1 MIAPEKYNTLPE
13 PMEALAERVEDE
25 ILQSICKRIA
35 QDGYIT
41 ATSEI
46 QISALIDRGWSA
58 NDLMLKIA
66 QLTDKSFLLIMQM
79 YEDAAEES
87 QRFDEEVYKK
97 LGKKPVPIEKNER
110 IQAEI
115 KALAEQTH
123 NTFRDFTGSL
133 GFSVNRNGK
142 MEFLPLAKAYRYILD
157 RAQMEI
163 LSGGFTGQ
171 EAIKRAV
178 KDLAASGVKTVSY
191 ASGHADQLDVAV
203 RRASVTGLNQI
214 AEKMNDQ
221 TLEDFESPLVEVSA
235 HGGARDKGT
244 GWQNHKS
251 WQGKVYYWKEK
262 DKWNRADLA
271 RKYPDFVS
279 VTGYGQVDGI
289 EGANC
294 RHSKRVFV
302 DGVSERMYTDKQL
315 QSIDDPDFEYNGVKY
330 STYEATQRQ
339 RLLERTQRKYKRIL
353 RAFDEIGVK
362 DNDEDYIALESRLEA
377 VKKEYRNFSK
387 AAELRLQ
394 PERARVD
401 Y

>member
-41 ATSEI
+41 ATAEI
-46 QISALIDRGWSA
+46 QISSLIDRGWSA

-66 QLTDKSFLLIMQM
+66 QMTDKSFLLIMQM

-97 LGKKPVPIEKNER
+97 LGKKPVPVEKNER
-110 IQAEI
+110 LQEEI
-115 KALAEQTH
+115 KAIAKQTH
-123 NTFRDFTGSL
+123 GSFQNFTGSL

-191 ASGHADQLDVAV
+191 ASGHVDQLDVAV

-214 AEKMNDQ
+214 AETMNDQ
-221 TLEDFESPLVEVSA
+221 TLNDFESPLVEVSA
-235 HGGARDKGT
+235 HGGARDQGT
-244 GWQNHKS
+244 GWQNHKA

-294 RHSKRVFV
+294 RHSKRAFV

-315 QSIDDPDFEYNGVKY
+315 QEIDDPDFEYKGVKY
-330 STYEATQRQ
+330 TTYEATQRQ
-339 RLLERTQRKYKRIL
+339 RLLERTQRKYKRVL
-353 RAFDEIGVK
+353 RAFGSIGVK
-362 DNDEDYIALESRLEA
+362 DTDEDYIAVQSRLEA

-387 AAELRLQ
+387 AAGLRLQ
-394 PERARVD
+394 PERAKID

>member
-1 MIAPEKYNTLPE
+1 MIAPEKYNSLPE

-97 LGKKPVPIEKNER
+97 LGKKPVPVEKNER

-123 NTFRDFTGSL
+123 STFRNFTGSL
-133 GFSVNRNGK
+133 GFSINRNGR

-178 KDLAASGVKTVSY
+178 KDLAASGVKTVPY
-191 ASGHADQLDVAV
+191 ASGHVDQLDVAV

-221 TLEDFESPLVEVSA
+221 ALTDFESPLVEVSA
-235 HGGARDKGT
+235 HGGARDQGT

-271 RKYPDFVS
+271 KKYPDFVS

-315 QSIDDPDFEYNGVKY
+315 QEIDDPDFEYKGVKY
-330 STYEATQRQ
+330 TTYEATQRQ
-339 RLLERTQRKYKRIL
+339 RSLERTQRKYKRVL
-353 RAFDEIGVK
+353 RAFDSIGVK
-362 DNDEDYIALESRLEA
+362 DTDEDYIAIQSRLEA
-377 VKKEYRNFSK
+377 AKKEYRNFSK
-387 AAELRLQ
+387 AAGLRLQ
-394 PERARVD
+394 PERARID

>member
-1 MIAPEKYNTLPE
+1 MIAPEKYNSLPE
-13 PMEALAERVEDE
+13 PMQALAERVEDE
-25 ILQSICKRIA
+25 ILQNICKRIA

-41 ATSEI
+41 ATAEI

-97 LGKKPVPIEKNER
+97 LGKKPVPVEKNER
-110 IQAEI
+110 LQEEI
-115 KALAEQTH
+115 KAIAKQTH
-123 NTFRDFTGSL
+123 STFQNFTGSL

-178 KDLAASGVKTVSY
+178 KDLASSGVKTVSY
-191 ASGHADQLDVAV
+191 ASGHVDQLDVAV

-221 TLEDFESPLVEVSA
+221 ALADFESPLVEVSA
-235 HGGARDKGT
+235 HGGARDQGT

-271 RKYPDFVS
+271 KKYPDFVR

-315 QSIDDPDFEYNGVKY
+315 QEIDDPDFEYKGIKY
-330 STYEATQRQ
+330 TTYEATQRQ
-339 RLLERTQRKYKRIL
+339 RLLERTQRKYKRVL
-353 RAFDEIGVK
+353 RAFDSIGVK
-362 DNDEDYIALESRLEA
+362 DTDRDYIAVQSRLEA
-377 VKKEYRNFSK
+377 VKKEYKNFSK
-387 AAELRLQ
+387 AAGLRLQ
-394 PERARVD
+394 PERARID

>member
-1 MIAPEKYNTLPE
+1 MIAPEKYNSLPE

-97 LGKKPVPIEKNER
+97 LGKKPVPVEKNER
-110 IQAEI
+110 IQAGI

-123 NTFRDFTGSL
+123 STFQNFTGSL

-142 MEFLPLAKAYRYILD
+142 MEFLPLAKAYRYVLD

-191 ASGHADQLDVAV
+191 ASGHVDQLDVAV

-221 TLEDFESPLVEVSA
+221 ALTDFESPLVEVSV
-235 HGGARDKGT
+235 HGGARDQGT

-251 WQGKVYYWKEK
+251 WQGKIYYWKEK

-271 RKYPDFVS
+271 KKYPDFVS

-315 QSIDDPDFEYNGVKY
+315 QEIDDPDFEYNGVKY
-330 STYEATQRQ
+330 TTYEATQRQ
-339 RLLERTQRKYKRIL
+339 RLLERTQRKYKRVL
-353 RAFDEIGVK
+353 SVFDSIGVK
-362 DNDEDYIALESRLEA
+362 DTDEDYIAVQSRLEA
-377 VKKEYRNFSK
+377 AKKEYRNFSK
-387 AAELRLQ
+387 AAGLRLQ
-394 PERARVD
+394 PERARID

>member
-1 MIAPEKYNTLPE
+1 MIEPEKYNTLPE
-13 PMEALAERVEDE
+13 PMEDLAERVEDE

-41 ATSEI
+41 ATAEI
-46 QISALIDRGWSA
+46 QISALIDRGWNA

-97 LGKKPVPIEKNER
+97 LGKKPVPVEKNER

-123 NTFRDFTGSL
+123 NTFRNFTGSL

-191 ASGHADQLDVAV
+191 ASGHVDQLDVAV

-214 AEKMNDQ
+214 AEKVNDQ
-221 TLEDFESPLVEVSA
+221 SLEDFESPLVEVSA
-235 HGGARDKGT
+235 HGGARDQGT

-315 QSIDDPDFEYNGVKY
+315 QEIDDPDFEYNGVKY
-330 STYEATQRQ
+330 TTYEATQRQ
-339 RLLERTQRKYKRIL
+339 RLLERTQRKYKRVL
-353 RAFDEIGVK
+353 RAFDTIGVK
-362 DNDEDYIALESRLEA
+362 DIDEDYIAVQSRLEA
-377 VKKEYRNFSK
+377 VKKEYKNFSK
-387 AAELRLQ
+387 AAGLRLQ
-394 PERARVD
+394 PERARID

>member
-1 MIAPEKYNTLPE
+1 MIAPEKYNSLPE

-41 ATSEI
+41 ATAEI

-79 YEDAAEES
+79 YEGAAEES

-97 LGKKPVPIEKNER
+97 LGKKPVPVEKNER
-110 IQAEI
+110 LQAEI

-123 NTFRDFTGSL
+123 NTFQNFTGSL
-133 GFSVNRNGK
+133 GFSISRNGR

-191 ASGHADQLDVAV
+191 ASGHVDQLDVAV

-221 TLEDFESPLVEVSA
+221 SLEDFESPLVEVSA
-235 HGGARDKGT
+235 HGGARDQGT

-271 RKYPDFVS
+271 KKYPDFVS

-302 DGVSERMYTDKQL
+302 DGVSERMYTNKQL
-315 QSIDDPDFEYNGVKY
+315 QEIDDPDFEYKGIKY
-330 STYEATQRQ
+330 TTYEATQRQ
-339 RLLERTQRKYKRIL
+339 RLLERTQRKYKRVL
-353 RAFDEIGVK
+353 RAFDSIGVK
-362 DNDEDYIALESRLEA
+362 NTDEDYIAVQSRLEA
-377 VKKEYRNFSK
+377 AKKEYRNFSK
-387 AAELRLQ
+387 AAGLRLQ
-394 PERARVD
+394 PERARID

>member
-1 MIAPEKYNTLPE
+1 MIAPEKYNSLPE

-41 ATSEI
+41 ATAEI

-97 LGKKPVPIEKNER
+97 LGKKPVPVEKNER
-110 IQAEI
+110 LQEEI
-115 KALAEQTH
+115 KAIAKQTH
-123 NTFRDFTGSL
+123 GSFQNFTGSL
-133 GFSVNRNGK
+133 GFSVNRNGR

-178 KDLAASGVKTVSY
+178 KDLASSGVKTVSY
-191 ASGHADQLDVAV
+191 ASGHVDQLDVAV

-221 TLEDFESPLVEVSA
+221 TLSDFESPLVEVSA
-235 HGGARDKGT
+235 HGGARDQGT
-244 GWQNHKS
+244 GWQNHKA

-294 RHSKRVFV
+294 RHSKKVFV

-315 QSIDDPDFEYNGVKY
+315 QEIDDPDFEYKGVKY
-330 STYEATQRQ
+330 TTYEATQRQ
-339 RLLERTQRKYKRIL
+339 RLLERTQRKYKRVL
-353 RAFDEIGVK
+353 RAFDTIGVK
-362 DNDEDYIALESRLEA
+362 DTDEDYIAVQSRLEA
-377 VKKEYRNFSK
+377 VKKEYKNFSK
-387 AAELRLQ
+387 AAGLREQ
-394 PERARVD
+394 PERARID